1 MSKKLATEKKEK
13 NPGKVQGGLHLLM
26 RNKKMRSIEIKKQLL
41 PVLEVVL
48 EQVEGIP
55 KQVQFLDARGNW
67 PLCKTQKCKKTGKYA
82 VYSKEASQKPKYCG
96 GCRLNNMVHVH
107 YNNLRVHLQSK
118 GLLQSYVVDM
128 RDVNACTDFGKRRK
142 FHICF

>member
-1 MSKKLATEKKEK
+1 MLKKLTTEKKEK
-13 NPGKVQGGLHLLM
+13 NPGKVQGDLHLLM
-26 RNKKMRSIEIKKQLL
+26 RNKKMRSMENKKELL

-55 KQVQFLDARGNW
+55 KQVQFLDACRNW
-67 PLCKTQKCKKTGKYA
+67 PLCKTRKCKKTGKYA
-82 VYSKEASQKPKYCG
+82 VYSEGASQKPKYCG

-118 GLLQSYVVDM
+118 GLLESYVVDT
-128 RDVNACTDFGKRRK
+128 RYVNACTAFGK
-142 FHICF
+142 

>member
-1 MSKKLATEKKEK
+1 MSKKLTTEKKEK

-26 RNKKMRSIEIKKQLL
+26 RNKKMRSMEIKKQLL

-55 KQVQFLDARGNW
+55 KQVQFLDARENW

-82 VYSKEASQKPKYCG
+82 VYSEGASQKPKYCG
-96 GCRLNNMVHVH
+96 GCRPNDMVHVH
-107 YNNLRVHLQSK
+107 YNNLRSAVERIVGEL
-118 GLLQSYVVDM
+118 
-128 RDVNACTDFGKRRK
+128 C
-142 FHICF
+142 C